1 MNELRPDRM
10 RGAALERL
18 AVLARENR
26 LPQSVLLVGPE
37 GSGKEASALE
47 LAVEL
52 LRPNGGGSAAGGLFG
67 DLPVDDSDRDTA
79 ARKVRQLAHPDLYV
93 VFPVERTLTA
103 DQYREL
109 LDEKGR
115 WPLARVRQPSSAI
128 IPIGDAGDSAPVS
141 VRAIR
146 RFANARPFEADHR
159 VVVVGDAHRM
169 NRAAANALLK
179 TLEEPPDAAV
189 LLLCSHQPHLL
200 PATIRSRCAR
210 VQVPG
215 LSEADLAAILEREA
229 DVDPT
234 EAARVAAVAGGN
246 ARRAFDLI
254 DPAARELAGWADQV
268 LDMLLRGDR
277 PSLARAG
284 ERVAKAQPPGE
295 RGGKLAGDAGLSLAR
310 DVAMRV
316 VDLVAADL
324 AALGRRETGAR
335 LDDARRTSLP
345 DTRVDGVRA
354 MRAVEVLLDARFD
367 LARNVNVG
375 LVLVDSFLRTE
386 AALHGALVA
395 SA

>member
-1 MNELRPDRM
+1 MNELRPERM

-18 AVLARENR
+18 AALARDDR
-26 LPQSVLLVGPE
+26 MPQSVLLVGPE
-37 GSGKEASALE
+37 GSGKEAAALE

-52 LRPNGGGSAAGGLFG
+52 LRPSSDGGAAGGLFG
-67 DLPVDDSDRDTA
+67 ELPVDDSARDTA
-79 ARKVRQLAHPDLYV
+79 ARKVRQLAHPDLHV
-93 VFPVERTLTA
+93 VFPAERSLTSER
-103 DQYREL
+103 YREL
-109 LDEKGR
+109 LDEKAR
-115 WPLARVRQPSSAI
+115 RPLARVRQPSSAI
-128 IPIGDAGDSAPVS
+128 IPIGDAEDSSPVS

-146 RFANARPFEADHR
+146 RFVNARPFEAAHR

-179 TLEEPPDAAV
+179 TLEEPPAPAV

-210 VQVPG
+210 VQVPA
-215 LSEADLAAILEREA
+215 LSEPALAAILEAETGVEA
-229 DVDPT
+229 T
-234 EAARVAAVAGGN
+234 EAARIAAVAGGN

-277 PSLARAG
+277 VALARAG
-284 ERVAKAQPPGE
+284 DRVAKANPPAG
-295 RGGKLAGDAGLSLAR
+295 RGGKLAGDASLSVAR

-324 AALGRRETGAR
+324 LALGRRDGGAH
-335 LDDARRTSLP
+335 LDDARRASLP
-345 DTRVDGVRA
+345 DNQVDGVRA
-354 MRAVEVLLDARFD
+354 IRAVAVLLAARSD

-386 AALHGALVA
+386 AVLHGVRAA

>member
-1 MNELRPDRM
+1 M
-10 RGAALERL
+10 RGAALDRL
-18 AVLARENR
+18 AALAREER
-26 LPQSVLLVGPE
+26 MPQSVLLVGPE
-37 GSGKEASALE
+37 GSGKEAAALE
-47 LAVEL
+47 LAIDL
-52 LRPNGGGSAAGGLFG
+52 LRPVGGGDAAGGLFG
-67 DLPVDDSDRDTA
+67 DLPVDDSARDTA
-79 ARKVRQLAHPDLYV
+79 ARKVRQLTHPDLHV
-93 VFPVERTLTA
+93 VFPVERTLTSGH
-103 DQYREL
+103 YREL
-109 LDEKGR
+109 LDEKAR

-128 IPIGDAGDSAPVS
+128 IPIGDAEDAAPVS

-146 RFANARPFEADHR
+146 RFVNARPFEAAHR

-179 TLEEPPDAAV
+179 TLEEPPAPAV

-200 PATIRSRCAR
+200 PATLRSRCAR
-210 VQVPG
+210 VQVPA
-215 LSEADLAAILEREA
+215 LSDAELATILEREA
-229 DVDPT
+229 EVDPT

-254 DPAARELAGWADQV
+254 DPAARELAGWADQI

-284 ERVAKAQPPGE
+284 ERVAKAQPPVG
-295 RGGKLAGDAGLSLAR
+295 RGGKLAGDASLSVAR

-324 AALGRRETGAR
+324 VALGRRETGAR
-335 LDDARRTSLP
+335 LDDARRASLP
-345 DTRVDGVRA
+345 DSQVDGVRA
-354 MRAVEVLLDARFD
+354 MKAVEVLLDARSD
-367 LARNVNVG
+367 LARMVNVG

-386 AALHGALVA
+386 AALHGAHAA